1 MLIKKGKV
9 ILNVTKGAFNA
20 LFKAD
25 GWAMADQSSDETELH
40 NGTVFMPA
48 GVPAEQTAES
58 HEEIPPLVPEEQIE
72 PQDDEEADYE
82 IPLSEMKMDELINY
96 AAERN
101 IELGSITKKADIIA
115 VIKAATEEK

>member
-20 LFKAD
+20 LFKAG
-25 GWAMADQSSDETELH
+25 GWAMADDASDETELH
-40 NGTVFMPA
+40 NGTVFMSA
-48 GVPAEQTAES
+48 GVAAEEPVGAHEGVLSSVQQDQT
-58 HEEIPPLVPEEQIE
+58 EQQE
-72 PQDDEEADYE
+72 DEDYE
-82 IPLSEMKMDELINY
+82 IPFSEMKMDELINY

-115 VIKAATEEK
+115 VIKAATEKK